1 MSANNIKQK
10 ALKGS
15 LWSAVDKFAYH
26 GISFIISI
34 FLARLLMPSDY
45 GLIGMISIFISISNS
60 FINSGLGMGLI
71 QKVDRT
77 EVDFSTVFIFNLVVS
92 GLFYIVLFFSAPII
106 ANFYDIP
113 KLVILTRVLSIN
125 IIISSFAIVQR
136 TKLTID
142 IDFETIA
149 KINLLSILISGTI
162 SIIFAFKGLG
172 VWSLVLKQILES
184 VISLFM
190 LWIISKWRPS
200 FIFSKESFKSL
211 FGFSSKLLAASLYGT
226 TLVEI
231 NNIVIGKVYSS
242 TNLGYYN
249 RAKGFAEMTAGS
261 ITSVLSQVTY
271 PILASLQND
280 REKLVQVFRRLI
292 KMSAF
297 LIFPS
302 ITLLSLIVDPFI
314 RYFLTDKW
322 IPAIVLSQ
330 WFAFAKLFYPIG
342 VINLNILNAV
352 GRSDLYLKVD
362 LSKLP
367 MVLIALF
374 ITIPLGVKAI
384 VIGQVI
390 TSFISFFINAYMP
403 GKMFNYGGIS
413 QLRDM
418 IPVIIS
424 TFIMAVFVYFSM
436 YFIDSL
442 ILKMII
448 GIVTGIIIY
457 WTAVNIFKVEEV
469 KEVHNLLRKHI
480 SKKPF
485 SKNIK

>member
-1 MSANNIKQK
+1 
-10 ALKGS
+10 
-15 LWSAVDKFAYH
+15 
-26 GISFIISI
+26 
-34 FLARLLMPSDY
+34 
-45 GLIGMISIFISISNS
+45 
-60 FINSGLGMGLI
+60 
-71 QKVDRT
+71 
-77 EVDFSTVFIFNLVVS
+77 
-92 GLFYIVLFFSAPII
+92 
-106 ANFYDIP
+106 
-113 KLVILTRVLSIN
+113 
-125 IIISSFAIVQR
+125 
-136 TKLTID
+136 
-142 IDFETIA
+142 
-149 KINLLSILISGTI
+149 
-162 SIIFAFKGLG
+162 
-172 VWSLVLKQILES
+172 
-184 VISLFM
+184 M

-413 QLRDM
+413 QLKDM
-418 IPVIIS
+418 IPVFIS